1 MKKINITVSYDD
13 EKLSAIQYYMSKKNV
28 DLHSEL
34 EKSMDSFY
42 NKYVPSNVR
51 EFVEMKESAQS
62 AGGNK

>member
-1 MKKINITVSYDD
+1 MG
-13 EKLSAIQYYMSKKNV
+13 KKNV

-51 EFVEMKESAQS
+51 EFVEMKESTQTT
-62 AGGNK
+62 GGNK

>member
-1 MKKINITVSYDD
+1 MKKSNITVSYDD
-13 EKLSAIQYYMSKKNV
+13 EKLSAIQYYMGKKNA

-51 EFVEMKESAQS
+51 EFVEMKESTQAT
-62 AGGNK
+62 GGNK

>member
-1 MKKINITVSYDD
+1 MG
-13 EKLSAIQYYMSKKNV
+13 KKNV

-51 EFVEMKESAQS
+51 EFVEMKESTQAT
-62 AGGNK
+62 GGNK

>member
-51 EFVEMKESAQS
+51 EFVEMKELTQAT
-62 AGGNK
+62 GGNK